1 LSAPS
6 KVTPGRIQAIPLE
19 DRLAAQHF
27 LLEHLRRGGS
37 PSRLPTPTASDWE
50 CIVEEAVRHR
60 IAPLAYRRLADGPWG
75 AMMPDETRERLRSI
89 YVHNAFR
96 NAILLR
102 ETAHAVAAL
111 AGAGVPTMLLKGVH
125 LAGFVYD
132 EPALRSMADIDLMVP
147 RAKLATAER
156 VFLEQG
162 YGPLP
167 RPDLEEH
174 CAWSNHLPKL
184 EKPDAEVLEVHYAI
198 ERPTAPFAIDSD
210 ALWARARAVRVGGL
224 QAWALCDEDLLL
236 HLCLHASYHHRFDR
250 YALKGLLDVSTLVD
264 RCADTLDWNDVA
276 ATANTWRAGGF
287 VYCTLRLVREILGAQ
302 VPPSVLSAL
311 THDAADDEVM
321 AVAERYILTPPVD
334 LPEAVLDMRRHRGLA
349 ERLALFVR
357 GVFLPRE
364 QLRRMYGLRPGS
376 PLIAGL
382 YVVRLFDLLRR
393 RGGIML
399 RTLFR
404 AQSVEPTLER
414 ENDRQEIER
423 WASRVGARTAA

>member
-6 KVTPGRIQAIPLE
+6 GVAPGRVQAIPLE
-19 DRLAAQHF
+19 DRLAAQNF
-27 LLEHLRRGGS
+27 LLEHLRRGGA
-37 PSRLPTPTASDWE
+37 PSSLPVPTAADWD
-50 CIVEEAVRHR
+50 CMVEESIRHR

-75 AMMPDETRERLRSI
+75 AMMPAATRERLRSI
-89 YVHNAFR
+89 HVRNAFR

-102 ETAHAVAAL
+102 ETAQAVEAL
-111 AGAGVPTMLLKGVH
+111 ASAGVPTMLLKGVH

-132 EPALRSMADIDLMVP
+132 EPALRSMADIDVMVP
-147 RAKLATAER
+147 RSKLEVAER
-156 VFLEQG
+156 VFLDQG

-167 RPDLEEH
+167 RPDLAAH
-174 CAWSNHLPKL
+174 CAWSNHLPRL
-184 EKPDAEVLEVHYAI
+184 EKPDAEVLEVHFSI
-198 ERPTAPFAIDSD
+198 ERPTAPFDIDID

-250 YALKGLLDVSTLVD
+250 YALKGLLDVSTLIG
-264 RCADTLDWNDVA
+264 RCAATLDWDDVA
-276 ATANTWRAGGF
+276 ATANAWRAGGF
-287 VYCTLRLVREILGAQ
+287 VYCTLRLVRDILGAQ
-302 VPPSVLSAL
+302 VPAAVLSAL
-311 THDAADDEVM
+311 AHDAADDEVT
-321 AVAERYILTPPVD
+321 AVAARYILTPSVD
-334 LPEAVLDMRRHRGLA
+334 LPEAVLDMRRRRGLG
-349 ERLALFVR
+349 ERLLLFVR

-376 PLIAGL
+376 PLVPGL

-423 WASRVGARTAA
+423 WATRVGARTAA